1 MQRADIGEPWPP
13 FADQGQAFDAMALQT
28 PDVDVMCS
36 SASWGL
42 AARHAFD
49 PSATVTAYGDG
60 DAHFV
65 VARSVQRGLATLEPM
80 ELAWGFGCPIVGANV
95 LSACALAASALR
107 ARADWDVCLLGGV
120 PTTAT
125 WQHAIA
131 TAFAPFRRE
140 QVGTT
145 LRHVASLGGGIDGYL
160 ARRSRGFRKQWRRWD
175 ALLAQGR
182 LAMSHLTPTPAQAD
196 ALYDRMLAIE
206 ARSWKGQAGSGLTE
220 SPMRELY
227 RDLLWRLACRG
238 QARLGFL
245 THDERDIAYIFGGL
259 ANATYRGFQFSFDPA
274 FAELSPGGLCQRL
287 TLEAVMGQGAT
298 RYDLGGEM
306 PYKRHWAEAQQT
318 TLVLLLAPR

>member
-1 MQRADIGEPWPP
+1 MQRADIGEPWRP
-13 FADQGQAFDAMALQT
+13 FADQGQAFDALVQRT
-28 PDVDVMCS
+28 PDIDVMCS

-49 PSATVTAYGDG
+49 PAAEVTAYGDG

-65 VARSVQRGLATLEPM
+65 VARSRQRGLTTLEPM
-80 ELAWGFGCPIVGANV
+80 ELAWGFGCPIVGADV
-95 LSACALAASALR
+95 AAACGLAASALR

-120 PTTAT
+120 PSSSA
-125 WQHAIA
+125 WQQAIA

-145 LRHVASLGGGIDGYL
+145 LRHVASLAGGVDGYL

-175 ALLAQGR
+175 AVLTDGR
-182 LAMSHLTPTPAQAD
+182 MAMVQLTPTPAQAD

-206 ARSWKGQAGSGLTE
+206 AKSWKGQAGSGLTE
-220 SPMRELY
+220 SPMREMY

-245 THDERDIAYIFGGL
+245 TRDDLDVAYIFGGL
-259 ANATYRGFQFSFDPA
+259 VGDTYRGFQFSFDPA
-274 FAELSPGGLCQRL
+274 LAALSPGGLCQRL
-287 TLEAVMGQGAT
+287 TLEAVMAQGAT

-306 PYKRHWAEAQQT
+306 PYKRHWAEAQHT